1 MDGKKIGLG
10 ILAIFIVA
18 LFAVAMYTD
27 AVAAY
32 TGQAY
37 MFSPSTEDGETGN
50 VTRIVHFIAKT
61 QAEDGTVYL
70 IAGRIK
76 ISPVDMDDVNKY
88 YEITGG
94 KLVYKI
100 ADENTTITVLDNVSG
115 SAVVDE
121 YGFVSGEITA
131 VNDDGATV
139 SIVFTGAQFRKPMR
153 NTGEME
159 GGEAMHSSAE
169 AGEGMGHQFK
179 GHGAPNFKGKSLK
192 KVRTLGSIS
201 VSAVVD
207 GISTQGYGMFAVG
220 CGC

>member
-32 TGQAY
+32 TGPAY
-37 MFSPSTEDGETGN
+37 MFSPSAEDDETGN

-61 QAEDGTVYL
+61 QADDGTVYL
-70 IAGRIK
+70 IGGRIK
-76 ISPVDMDDVNKY
+76 ISPVDMDDTNKY

-100 ADENTTITVLDNVSG
+100 AGENTTITVLDSVSG

-131 VNDDGATV
+131 VNDDGVVV
-139 SIVFTGAQFRKPMR
+139 SITFTGAQFRKPAKMG
-153 NTGEME
+153 NGME
-159 GGEAMHSSAE
+159 GGEAEHASADV
-169 AGEGMGHQFK
+169 GEGMGHQFK

-207 GISTQGYGMFAVG
+207 GVSTQGYGIFAVG